1 MAQENLQI
9 IRRLFEDLGSRR
21 SVGGA
26 LAALTDEALAEFY
39 DPEIEWRTVSQSPL
53 ALEVYRGYDGVRQ
66 FWSDFLSPWEE
77 FSIEAKELIEAG
89 DQVAV
94 VSRLSGRLQGIEVD
108 ETYSSLFTLRD
119 GRVLAYQ
126 GFRSREEALRAA
138 GPAR

>member
-1 MAQENLQI
+1 M
-9 IRRLFEDLGSRR
+9 
-21 SVGGA
+21 
-26 LAALTDEALAEFY
+26 
-39 DPEIEWRTVSQSPL
+39 SQSPL

-77 FSIEAKELIEAG
+77 FSIEAKELSEAG

-108 ETYSSLFTLRD
+108 ETYSSLFTLRN
-119 GRVLAYQ
+119 GKVLAYQ

-138 GPAR
+138 GPAG